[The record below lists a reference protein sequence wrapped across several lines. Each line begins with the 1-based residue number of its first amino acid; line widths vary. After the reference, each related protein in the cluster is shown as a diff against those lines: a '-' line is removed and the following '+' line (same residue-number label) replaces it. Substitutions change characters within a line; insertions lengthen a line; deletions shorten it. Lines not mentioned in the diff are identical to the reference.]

1 MLAVLNE
8 NYIYSL
14 IPQLDKLEDFRQGVK
29 VFFFTFSPQSSQY
42 LGGKSRH
49 QTEKA
54 EQGLS

>member
-29 VFFFTFSPQSSQY
+29 VFFYLQSTKQSVF
-42 LGGKSRH
+42 RW
-49 QTEKA
+49 
-54 EQGLS
+54 